1 MDLSFVSKIYS
12 LEPSPVEFLIL
23 NVIQNS
29 GESHF
34 TMDIW
39 EILLFLQRLRQ
50 NSSQQEN

>member
-23 NVIQNS
+23 NVVQNP